1 LFLQYKNTQRDIT
14 AKRRGNFLKKT
25 YIILNIVFSI
35 SLLFPI
41 HQAFAF
47 DAVKVQKLVLF
58 EEEVD
63 KDLVKLTGSTIL
75 EQYEHLPAAKLAIP
89 LDKVNQFLVAD
100 TVTAIEDEQ
109 QAKAVGQVID
119 WSTSAVQAQKSWQ
132 AEYTGKN
139 TKIAILDS
147 GVSRHPD
154 LKITGGKSFVS
165 YTESF
170 SDDNGHGTHVAG
182 IIAALNNNIGTVGV
196 APDAELYAVK
206 VLDSKG
212 TGYLTDIISAIDWA
226 ITNRMDI
233 INLSLGSLD
242 HSPTLQYIMDKAYN
256 SGILIVAAGGNAGN
270 TEGTGDQVA
279 YPAKYNSVIAV
290 AAVDQHRNRGDFS
303 ATGSAIEFSAP
314 GVAINSTYL
323 NNGFA
328 KLNGTSMAAGFV
340 TGNLALLKEMY
351 PTMTNSE
358 LRQQLKR
365 TALDLGNPGRD
376 PWFGFGLVQSPQS
389 PERIAGKD
397 RFEVAAGI
405 SQKGWKTANT
415 VFISNNTAF
424 ADALSAAP
432 LAYKKDAP
440 LLLTGLATLHPIT
453 KNEINRLG
461 ATEVILVGGTGSIST
476 NIEKELNNM
485 GKKVRRIDGKN
496 RFEVARNIAL
506 ELGNYKT
513 AIIANGLNFPDALA
527 IAPYA
532 AKNGFPILLTRP
544 DYLPGPTQEVLRNNS
559 IANTIVVGG
568 EASVSNKVLKTLR
581 EPLRI
586 GGKDRYEVALNIYS
600 RFFSQSERLFLATGS
615 TFADALT
622 GSVLITKEE
631 STILLTGKDSL
642 PASVAAALA
651 KKDNTSYVILG
662 GTGSVGNGVIT
673 LLNK

>member
-1 LFLQYKNTQRDIT
+1 MFLSVMI
-14 AKRRGNFLKKT
+14 
-25 YIILNIVFSI
+25 SI
-35 SLLFPI
+35 SLLLPL
-41 HQAFAF
+41 HQVSAF
-47 DAVKVQKLVLF
+47 DEVKVQKLVLF
-58 EEEVD
+58 EKEVD
-63 KDLVKLTGSTIL
+63 MDLVKSSGSTIL
-75 EQYEHLPAAKLAIP
+75 EQYENLPAAKLAIP
-89 LDKVNQFLVAD
+89 IDKIDLFSGADNVA
-100 TVTAIEDEQ
+100 AIENEQ
-109 QAKAVGQVID
+109 KAKAVGQVID

-132 AEYTGKN
+132 ANYTGKN
-139 TKIAILDS
+139 VKVAILDS
-147 GVSRHPD
+147 GVSPHPD

-182 IIAALNNNIGTVGV
+182 IVAALNNNIGTIGV
-196 APDAELYAVK
+196 APDAELFAVK

-212 TGYLTDIISAIDWA
+212 NGYLTDIISAIDWA
-226 ITNRMDI
+226 ITNKMDI

-256 SGILIVAAGGNAGN
+256 SGILIVAAGGNGGN
-270 TEGTGDQVA
+270 AEGTGDQVA

-290 AAVDQHRNRGDFS
+290 AAVNQQRTRGDFS

-314 GVAINSTYL
+314 GVSILSTYL
-323 NNGFA
+323 NNNFA
-328 KLNGTSMAAGFV
+328 TLNGTSMAAGFV

-351 PTMTNSE
+351 PTMTNHE

-376 PWFGFGLVQSPQS
+376 PWFGFGFVQSPQS
-389 PERIAGKD
+389 PERISGKD

-415 VFISNNTAF
+415 VFISNSTAF

-440 LLLTGLATLHPIT
+440 LLLTGPASLHHIT
-453 KNEINRLG
+453 KSEITRLG
-461 ATEVILVGGTGSIST
+461 ASEVILVGGTGSISSH
-476 NIEKELNNM
+476 IETELRNM

-496 RFEVARNIAL
+496 RFEVARNIAF

-544 DYLPGPTQEVLRNNS
+544 DYLPGPTQEVLNN
-559 IANTIVVGG
+559 IQENTIVVGG
-568 EASVSNKVLKTLR
+568 EASVSNNVFTTLK
-581 EPLRI
+581 EPVRI
-586 GGKDRYEVALNIYS
+586 GGKDRYEVALNIYN
-600 RFFSQSERLFLATGS
+600 RFFQQSDRLYLATGS

-622 GSVLITKEE
+622 GSVLITKEN
-631 STILLTGKDSL
+631 STIILTGKDSL
-642 PASVAAALA
+642 PTTVVAALLN
-651 KKDNTSYVILG
+651 KDNTSYVILG
-662 GTGSVGNGVIT
+662 GTGSVGNGVVT